1 MARGGRLAS
10 GVAIVLVLV
19 SVPPRAWA
27 KELLADRIAQ
37 ERRELTVL
45 QEELDRI
52 KKQRDRV
59 SSRER
64 SVADRLDE
72 TERALGITRRALRL
86 AELNVAQKDQEI
98 AEADQI
104 LEDLSE
110 KANEA
115 RRKARRRL
123 REIAKW
129 QAAGYGRFVLAATPG
144 DITRRYDAIR
154 KVLERDRQLVVE
166 AHAATERVTAQVQA
180 LERLK
185 QELDSFRRE
194 EGEALN
200 AVLAERETRG
210 RLLRELRAER
220 VSYTRSIEDLQEASR
235 RLETLIDDLVR
246 ASRLPVVG
254 RGFSQQ
260 KGRLIWP
267 SLGEIVGEFGRHKH
281 PRFDTYVDRKGIEI
295 RVADGDM
302 IRAVAD
308 GEIAYADR
316 LKGFG
321 MVVIIDHGEHYL
333 SLYAHAAS
341 LRVRPGETVGTGQVI
356 GTTRADGEDD
366 RIYFELRHGEDPL
379 DPVEWL
385 LKRGGME

>member
-1 MARGGRLAS
+1 MARRGCVAS

-19 SVPPRAWA
+19 SVPPRAWG
-27 KELLADRIAQ
+27 KESLADRIAQ
-37 ERRELTVL
+37 ERRDLAVL
-45 QEELDRI
+45 QQQLDHI

-72 TERALGITRRALRL
+72 TERALGIRRRALRL
-86 AELNVAQKDQEI
+86 AELNVAQQDEEI
-98 AEADQI
+98 AEAARI
-104 LEDLSE
+104 LTDLSGQ
-110 KANEA
+110 AQDA
-115 RRKARRRL
+115 RRKARLRL

-154 KVLERDRQLVVE
+154 KVLERDRRLLVG
-166 AHAATERVTAQVQA
+166 AQTATERVTAQVQA

-185 QELDSFRRE
+185 EDMDAFRRE
-194 EGEALN
+194 EREALN

-210 RLLRELRAER
+210 RLLRELRAEK
-220 VSYTRSIEDLQEASR
+220 VTYTRSIKDLQEASR
-235 RLETLIDDLVR
+235 RLEALIDDLVR
-246 ASRLPVVG
+246 ASRVPAVG
-254 RGFSQQ
+254 KGFAQR
-260 KGRLIWP
+260 KGRLMWP
-267 SLGEIVGEFGRHKH
+267 SLGAIVGEFGRHKH
-281 PRFDTYVDRKGIEI
+281 PRFDTFVDRKGIEI
-295 RVADGDM
+295 RAADGDM

-321 MVVIIDHGEHYL
+321 MVVIIDHGDHYL

-341 LRVRPGETVGTGQVI
+341 LRVRPGETVGAGEVI
-356 GTTRADGEDD
+356 ATTRADGEDD

-385 LKRGGME
+385 LKRGGKE

>member
-10 GVAIVLVLV
+10 GVAIVLVVV
-19 SVPPRAWA
+19 SVLPRAWA
-27 KELLADRIAQ
+27 RESLADRIAQ

-45 QEELDRI
+45 QGELDRI

-86 AELNVAQKDQEI
+86 AELNVTQKDQEI
-98 AEADQI
+98 AEAAQT

-185 QELDSFRRE
+185 QELDSFQRE

-246 ASRLPVVG
+246 ASRLPVLG

-341 LRVRPGETVGTGQVI
+341 LRVRPGETVGGGQVI

-385 LKRGGME
+385 LKRGGTE

>member
-1 MARGGRLAS
+1 MTPGGRFAL
-10 GVAIVLVLV
+10 GVAIVLVV
-19 SVPPRAWA
+19 ASVPPRAWS
-27 KELLADRIAQ
+27 KESLADRIAQ
-37 ERRELTVL
+37 ERRELAVL

-64 SVADRLDE
+64 SVAERLDE
-72 TERALGITRRALRL
+72 TERALGITRRTLRL
-86 AELNVAQKDQEI
+86 AELNVAEKDEEI
-98 AEADQI
+98 VQASRNLAD
-104 LEDLSE
+104 LGE

-115 RRKARRRL
+115 RRKARLRL

-144 DITRRYDAIR
+144 DVTRRYDTIR

-166 AHAATERVTAQVQA
+166 AHEATERVTAQVQT
-180 LERLK
+180 LEHLK
-185 QELDSFRRE
+185 RELDAFRSE
-194 EGEALN
+194 EREALN

-210 RLLRELRAER
+210 RLLRELRAEK
-220 VSYTRSIEDLQEASR
+220 VSYSRSIQDLQEASR
-235 RLETLIDDLVR
+235 RLESLIDDLVR
-246 ASRLPVVG
+246 ASRLPAVG
-254 RGFSQQ
+254 KGFAQQ

-267 SLGEIVGEFGRHKH
+267 SLGEVVGEFGRHKH

-295 RVADGDM
+295 RVVDGDT
-302 IRAVAD
+302 IRAVAE
-308 GEIAYADR
+308 GQIAYADR

-321 MVVIIDHGEHYL
+321 MVVIVDHGEHYL

-341 LRVRPGETVGTGQVI
+341 LRVRPGETVGAGQVI
-356 GTTRADGEDD
+356 GTTRTDGEDD
-366 RIYFELRHGEDPL
+366 RVYFELRHGEDPL

-385 LKRGGME
+385 LKRGGTE